1 MLGKLNKVSPVHRN
15 ALVDYILIKH
25 LDENGQYKSGSII
38 FGLYGMAVYYQSIKS
53 VPILRG
59 KMNYVLDES
68 GFPLNSYNSKKLKNI
83 IESLPRD
90 TLIQIDETD
99 LYCMCLHMLS
109 SMRSKKL
116 KLFIQQD
123 WAGSFINIII
133 FMPRNRLTPDVYN
146 TISNYLSEKFDSE
159 IITDNITVLAQDF
172 SHLFATIPVK
182 DKAVTLDTSLGRCPL
197 LFILRFPVAPPL
209 LFGYHF
215 RMILVFL
222 VRIN

>member
-1 MLGKLNKVSPVHRN
+1 
-15 ALVDYILIKH
+15 
-25 LDENGQYKSGSII
+25 
-38 FGLYGMAVYYQSIKS
+38 
-53 VPILRG
+53 
-59 KMNYVLDES
+59 VLDES

-182 DKAVTLDTSLGRCPL
+182 DKRKLN
-197 LFILRFPVAPPL
+197 FIPA
-209 LFGYHF
+209 
-215 RMILVFL
+215 
-222 VRIN
+222 N

>member
-1 MLGKLNKVSPVHRN
+1 
-15 ALVDYILIKH
+15 
-25 LDENGQYKSGSII
+25 
-38 FGLYGMAVYYQSIKS
+38 MAIYYQSIKS

-90 TLIQIDETD
+90 TLIQIDEID

-123 WAGSFINIII
+123 
-133 FMPRNRLTPDVYN
+133 
-146 TISNYLSEKFDSE
+146 
-159 IITDNITVLAQDF
+159 
-172 SHLFATIPVK
+172 
-182 DKAVTLDTSLGRCPL
+182 
-197 LFILRFPVAPPL
+197 
-209 LFGYHF
+209 
-215 RMILVFL
+215 
-222 VRIN
+222 